1 MLEAGVEGEDHAR
14 GQTDD
19 QENRENRENRGQI
32 FSTLMIAILA
42 PFSIRV
48 RCLADVVGGEIA
60 KNARSRCEF
69 GEPKLDFFWLGLRW
83 GTPGHSSG
91 EPVCRLCNPI
101 TYRPV
106 VLQAIGP
113 LVRSRPTPPKHQFI
127 AILLINQGLRVL
139 LQTQGWLYN

>member
-1 MLEAGVEGEDHAR
+1 VLVAGVEGEDHAR

-19 QENRENRENRGQI
+19 QENRENRENRGQN
-32 FSTLMIAILA
+32 FSTLMIATLA

-60 KNARSRCEF
+60 RNARGRCEF
-69 GEPKLDFFWLGLRW
+69 GEPNWIFSGWGLRW
-83 GTPGHSSG
+83 GTPGRSSG

-106 VLQAIGP
+106 VLQA
-113 LVRSRPTPPKHQFI
+113 
-127 AILLINQGLRVL
+127 A
-139 LQTQGWLYN
+139 